1 MNKKIGLVLGGGGA
15 KGYAH
20 IGVLK
25 VLEENNIEPD
35 YVVGTSIGAIVG
47 AMHCL
52 GYTAKQIEQIARD
65 IKFRQLFDLTLPKKG
80 LIKGDKIENMLR
92 HLFQNKKIEDLKKPF
107 FAVAVDIND
116 FQEVIFNK
124 GDLTKA
130 VRASISIPGIFN
142 PVKNKD
148 RILVDGG
155 VLNNLPIDVL
165 NKKTEKIIAVD
176 LERHKIKP
184 PIYEKAVKEDF
195 ENKETKLINVLINTY
210 RMTIATQLKH
220 FNPESKD
227 ILILAPNLEKITIKD
242 FQKID
247 QGIKSGYDC
256 AKKNSK
262 ELKKFSKKENL
273 IKRIF
278 R

>member
-1 MNKKIGLVLGGGGA
+1 MQKKLGLVLGGGGA

-25 VLEENNIEPD
+25 FLEENNIKPN

-47 AMHCL
+47 ALYCL
-52 GYTAKQIEQIARD
+52 GYSAKQIEQTAKE
-65 IKFRQLFDLTLPKKG
+65 IKFRQLFDITLPKKG
-80 LIKGDKIENMLR
+80 LIKGEKIERYLR
-92 HLFQNKKIEDLKKPF
+92 HLFENKKIEDLQKPF
-107 FAVAVDIND
+107 FAVAVDINE
-116 FQEVIFNK
+116 FQEIIFNK

-130 VRASISIPGIFN
+130 VRASISIPGIFH
-142 PVKNKD
+142 PVKNKN

-165 NKKTEKIIAVD
+165 KKKTEKIITVD

-184 PIYEKAVKEDF
+184 PVYEKAFAQNDVD
-195 ENKETKLINVLINTY
+195 KETKLINVLLNTY

-220 FNPESKD
+220 FSPESKD
-227 ILILAPNLEKITIKD
+227 ILILAPNLEKIALKD

-247 QGIKSGYDC
+247 EGIKQGYEC

-262 ELKKFSKKENL
+262 ELKGFSKK
-273 IKRIF
+273 
-278 R
+278 